1 MMGFVV
7 RLSGLLATGVKG
19 SSIAAAHDGTY
30 RSFEGVPAKGLRL
43 RKGSRR
49 VRDFAL
55 NNLVGRS
62 IAQLA
67 IGFGDDQ
74 TFPVAKL
81 AFL

>member
-1 MMGFVV
+1 MGLVV

-49 VRDFAL
+49 ARDGRL
-55 NNLVGRS
+55 NNPVGRS

-74 TFPVAKL
+74 TFLVASP